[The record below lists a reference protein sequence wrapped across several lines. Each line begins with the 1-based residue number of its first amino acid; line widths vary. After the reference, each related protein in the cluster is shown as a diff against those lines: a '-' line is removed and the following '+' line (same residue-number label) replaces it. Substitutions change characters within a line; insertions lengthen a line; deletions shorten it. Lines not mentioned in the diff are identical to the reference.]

1 MVASHSPPSLLTSS
15 AVFAAIAA
23 CASAVYTFS
32 PPPHAVF
39 LTCTSSVLAIL
50 ALLTAD
56 PPMFLAILLVNPVTR
71 VIVPRALVDYTRRHD
86 LALAVA
92 VEGMRERDRAATEAA
107 SAAAAAE
114 AAQTQLASFGA
125 FPSEDDAS
133 PGAASTRVPTGE
145 VPVRMVLREV
155 ARRMCWR
162 FMVPCTLA
170 SMALQVITLLKPK
183 YIGDVFDKIVRS
195 DATMDSV
202 RIRHQSQPN
211 LNRPMARFYFRELL
225 VLSPVAYC
233 LHSLSCLHVCFGFEH
248 VFSAADSPHSF
259 ASSIVPPIAGLL
271 AIPPHPRVVCF
282 RRVHSHD
289 VSVTMQK
296 KHSSHLN
303 PACGVHITANLVSY
317 SCTLTVKFYV
327 YAYGTYTLTPPMVQA
342 ARLDGLRR
350 HPPLPPRHAHRHV
363 P

>member
-202 RIRHQSQPN
+202 RILHQSQPSISIG
-211 LNRPMARFYFRELL
+211 LMARFSFRELL
-225 VLSPVAYC
+225 AFPGGLLSTQFVLPTCMLWVRTRVLRCRLAPLIRLLNRSTHRRSTGHTSAP
-233 LHSLSCLHVCFGFEH
+233 SCGL
-248 VFSAADSPHSF
+248 FSASTFS
-259 ASSIVPPIAGLL
+259 
-271 AIPPHPRVVCF
+271 
-282 RRVHSHD
+282 
-289 VSVTMQK
+289 
-296 KHSSHLN
+296 
-303 PACGVHITANLVSY
+303 
-317 SCTLTVKFYV
+317 
-327 YAYGTYTLTPPMVQA
+327 
-342 ARLDGLRR
+342 
-350 HPPLPPRHAHRHV
+350 
-363 P
+363 

>member
-1 MVASHSPPSLLTSS
+1 MVASHSPPSLIASS
-15 AVFAAIAA
+15 VVFAAIAA

-56 PPMFLAILLVNPVTR
+56 PPAFLAILLANPVTR
-71 VIVPRALVDYTRRHD
+71 LIVPRALVDYTRRHD

-92 VEGMRERDRAATEAA
+92 VEGMRERDRAAAEAA

-114 AAQTQLASFGA
+114 AAQKQLASSFGA
-125 FPSEDDAS
+125 APSEDDAS

-145 VPVRMVLREV
+145 VPVRTVLREV
-155 ARRMCWR
+155 TRRMCWR

-202 RIRHQSQPN
+202 RIRASIPTASQWRGS
-211 LNRPMARFYFRELL
+211 LFAIFTSS
-225 VLSPVAYC
+225 SPVAYWLLRC
-233 LHSLSCLHVCFGFEH
+233 TAYMYASCSN
-248 VFSAADSPHSF
+248 VFSVADSPHSFASSF

-289 VSVTMQK
+289 VSV
-296 KHSSHLN
+296 
-303 PACGVHITANLVSY
+303 Y
-317 SCTLTVKFYV
+317 
-327 YAYGTYTLTPPMVQA
+327 YAEVAEVL
-342 ARLDGLRR
+342 
-350 HPPLPPRHAHRHV
+350 
-363 P
+363 